1 MEVGSA
7 GVFSESLTVSLLD
20 NMKASGDIDFD
31 EYIELYPEAIM
42 VFKSQLKKMRQ
53 KKLEEQQALELQNMN
68 SNIGLAQ
75 NQIENQVSQQM
86 GVLSQ

>member
-1 MEVGSA
+1 
-7 GVFSESLTVSLLD
+7 
-20 NMKASGDIDFD
+20 
-31 EYIELYPEAIM
+31 M

-68 SNIGLAQ
+68 SNIGLPQ
-75 NQIENQVSQQM
+75 NQIENPVSQQM